1 MHLRSD
7 GGLLEGFL
15 SSTFLDL
22 WIEYGLGLINTAD
35 RSSSVESA
43 KLASSAKCE
52 VLFLLI
58 EALFGTSFIEAEEQV
73 VTRYF
78 FN

>member
-1 MHLRSD
+1 L
-7 GGLLEGFL
+7 
-15 SSTFLDL
+15 
-22 WIEYGLGLINTAD
+22 
-35 RSSSVESA
+35 ESA

-58 EALFGTSFIEAEEQV
+58 EALFGTSFIEAEDQV

-78 FN
+78 FQLKPPSYEKISCAMFPQTCVYFRSSRTTFLLH